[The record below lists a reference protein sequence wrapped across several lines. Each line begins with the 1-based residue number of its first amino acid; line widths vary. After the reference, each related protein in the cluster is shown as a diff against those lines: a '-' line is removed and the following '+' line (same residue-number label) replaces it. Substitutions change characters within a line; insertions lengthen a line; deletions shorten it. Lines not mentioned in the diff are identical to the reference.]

1 MTFSKKCILFL
12 LGLSLIIP
20 GTVFAQEKSDP
31 YKACD
36 SFLAKPEQERVADAL
51 FELCLLDQLM
61 NDGKWDEA
69 KTVSDR
75 LAKDKRFKD
84 FAYLR
89 GLDYRRAFI
98 NKDSSIMSQAL
109 KKELAIDMALEKSQ
123 RKKIHPSE
131 FKSGNLESEADF
143 QRRYAHL
150 NQDIEMN
157 TAYRRSAAIYR
168 ARLLLLRQRYRDCY
182 YLCEFFTSVDPPK
195 NPNAEIVIIGKIA
208 SMKME
213 KQFKN
218 NETDSGS
225 LDCMLY
231 AQGMRAFLDNDI
243 EAARKYFTRVIEQK
257 EESTYWDFLGQIGL
271 AECDLNERKFASA
284 YQNYKQVYEYA
295 HTKNKGMAHSLMYAA
310 LAKFALSGMRLSQAD
325 SINLVLNED
334 TDFSKLNDGQKQQFI
349 SELYDAGYKLKAA
362 GHQENA
368 QQLLWGAVL
377 LYEKYFPEKKSE
389 LAGVLYDL
397 AESYYWDE
405 GFDPAMKLM
414 ERCVQLRTEKGENLD
429 ALDTLGRIYIAGGE
443 SKKGLT
449 SFARL
454 LFQTCKEIK
463 PESLDSKKFQ
473 LIPWAVKVRKEATT
487 EKRSLLDNRLQ
498 GMVDGFIAEKE
509 FDEALNL
516 AKTIKDWKEVE
527 QKPKSDPI
535 LDSLWQIGWLCR
547 ISQKQAEARECYS
560 KLIECYPDKNI
571 KWLGTWH
578 FERALTADCMG
589 DYKSAVEDFKIALTK
604 LRQYYKENEADMDF
618 EEKEYLTNII
628 WDINLE
634 LKYKKKDPPT
644 NSDYLRSFPMYIY
657 HWNLAR
663 APLRI
668 YIDPSSKSG
677 FGPRL
682 KNKIDQIVKDWMNTP
697 GLSLTWRYADSPED
711 CDIHIR
717 RVSTYEEIPAGSGGR
732 ALSELVFNEKGKSK
746 ELNKSTLL
754 IYCPSY
760 DGKELSYYG
769 MKQLENLVMHEFGH
783 ALGLGHSTSGLDI
796 MYWKAPALE
805 LSQRDR
811 NSLVRLYSK

>member
-1 MTFSKKCILFL
+1 MTFLKKSFLFL
-12 LGLSLIIP
+12 LGLSLIFP
-20 GTVFAQEKSDP
+20 GPVFAEEKTDP

-69 KTVSDR
+69 KSFSNR

-84 FAYLR
+84 YSYLR
-89 GLDYRRAFI
+89 GLDYRRIAISMAFDK
-98 NKDSSIMSQAL
+98 NRPAVLKLLRQAL
-109 KKELAIDMALEKSQ
+109 KTELSADMLYELKQ
-123 RKKIHPSE
+123 RKKIHPAE
-131 FKSGNLESEADF
+131 LKSGQFESESDF
-143 QRRYAHL
+143 KKRYL
-150 NQDIEMN
+150 LLEQEIEQN
-157 TAYRRSAAIYR
+157 PLKSSLYR
-168 ARLLLLRQRYRDCY
+168 AKLLLLKKRYTKCLCLCGIAIVLSDNSQDRQFLQELKNIRIIAASKLKKETAVPEMNPAFSDKSPYWQN
-182 YLCEFFTSVDPPK
+182 LCRL
-195 NPNAEIVIIGKIA
+195 ALA
-208 SMKME
+208 
-213 KQFKN
+213 
-218 NETDSGS
+218 DS
-225 LDCMLY
+225 
-231 AQGMRAFLDNDI
+231 
-243 EAARKYFTRVIEQK
+243 
-257 EESTYWDFLGQIGL
+257 
-271 AECDLNERKFASA
+271 DLSERKFASA
-284 YQNYKQVYEYA
+284 FQNYKLVYEDT
-295 HTKNKGMAHSLMYAA
+295 HTKNKGMADSLMYAA
-310 LAKFALSGMRLSQAD
+310 FAKLSLDGMCLSQAD
-325 SINLVLNED
+325 SINLVLNHD
-334 TDFSKLNDGQKQQFI
+334 TDFSKLNDAEKQQFI

-454 LFQTCKEIK
+454 LFHTCKEIK
-463 PESLDSKKFQ
+463 PESLDSKKFE

-487 EKRSLLDNRLQ
+487 EKRSLIDNRLQ

-560 KLIECYPDKNI
+560 KLIEWYPDKNI

-618 EEKEYLTNII
+618 EEKEYLANII